1 MSLAAKFTHLLP
13 PEAAHSAAMLGL
25 DMYHALRMSWMI
37 ASDLKP
43 NPQQVMGLSFDN
55 PIGLAAGLDKNGD
68 HIDSLGTLGFGFIE
82 VGTVTPRP
90 QGGNPKP
97 RLFRLPEHQAIINRM
112 GFNNKGLDHM
122 LRRIK
127 CRKYTGV
134 LGVNIGKNATT
145 PLENALHDYQLCL
158 EAVHGYADYVVVNL
172 SSPNTPNLRQ
182 LQFGEPLKRLVS
194 SLREQCYRLDA
205 INEKRVPLV
214 VKIAPDMSLDDLLSV
229 ADTLMESSVDGVIAT
244 NTTVERDAVA
254 GHQYADEAGGL
265 SGLPVR
271 ERSTEVVNALYRHLK
286 GELPIIGVG
295 GIFDERS
302 AAEKR
307 EAGASLLQLYT
318 GFIYRG
324 SDAISAAARGFKQA
338 KLLG

>member
-13 PEAAHSAAMLGL
+13 PEAAHAAAMLGL
-25 DMYHALRMSWMI
+25 DAYHALRMSWMI

-43 NPQQVMGLSFDN
+43 NPQQVMGLTFDN

-68 HIDSLGTLGFGFIE
+68 HIDALGALGFGFIE
-82 VGTVTPRP
+82 VGTVTPKP
-90 QGGNPKP
+90 QDGNPKP

-112 GFNNKGLDHM
+112 GFNNKGLEHM
-122 LRRIK
+122 VGRIK
-127 CRKYTGV
+127 RRKYSGV

-145 PLENALHDYQLCL
+145 PLENALDDYRQCL
-158 EAVHGYADYVVVNL
+158 DAVHGYADYIVVNL

-182 LQFGEPLKRLVS
+182 LQFGEPLKHLVS

-205 INEKRVPLV
+205 VNEKRVPLV
-214 VKIAPDMSLDDLLSV
+214 VKIAPDMSHEDLLSV
-229 ADTLMESSVDGVIAT
+229 ADTLMEASVDGIIAT
-244 NTTVERDAVA
+244 NTTIERDAVL
-254 GHQYADEAGGL
+254 GHPYAQEAGGL
-265 SGLPVR
+265 SGVPVR
-271 ERSTEVVNALYRHLK
+271 SRSTEVVTALYQHLK

-338 KLLG
+338 NLSR

>member
-1 MSLAAKFTHLLP
+1 MSLATKFTHLLP

>member
-127 CRKYTGV
+127 CRKYAGV

>member
-338 KLLG
+338 NLSR

>member
-37 ASDLKP
+37 ASDLKA

-127 CRKYTGV
+127 CRKYAGV

-271 ERSTEVVNALYRHLK
+271 ERSTEVVNALYRRLK